1 MSVPVQPAI
10 KPYRSGTRT
19 GDNAHFSTQN
29 EYYRLKLYFLL
40 AAAAAV
46 RLWVMPITSGLWLD
60 ETTTY
65 WSAYKGIGAA
75 ISRSQ
80 FWPGQNV
87 LYSVIA
93 AIAIRLGGHSEVV
106 LRLPSLLAAFGT
118 AWFLFRLGE
127 RFFDRETAALSL
139 VVFASLQSMFET
151 AANGRPYSLGLLFV
165 VASTWQ
171 LVKWLDSGRT
181 RDMLLYAL
189 LAAAVPYFHYLF
201 ATIFIVHAIYAV
213 YRVRREARRQFWE
226 LALAI
231 VAVVA
236 LLSPLVWNATR
247 GKHISTA
254 SSFTSTPD
262 FEKLFSSGMPAVLGT
277 GIFLGLLLGYSLQR
291 KLKAENVVAPS
302 PDTLLLLTTWFV
314 VPIVT
319 LFAVSRWSEFKVF
332 VPRYYLP
339 ASPALAL
346 LVGWGIRNISEK
358 VRVVVSACVVVTAIS
373 AFGTHHFWVNPY
385 LEDWR
390 RAAKEV
396 QAANLD
402 PHTPV
407 LVRTGLIETAKPTW
421 DVELDRDS
429 PLLAPLAKYPVPGRI
444 LLVPSGLNEPS
455 VRYMNDLSSKLL
467 DSSAEFVYL
476 TRDLGDPFE
485 AWLSGRFSG
494 RGFTVRKLGHAD
506 GVSVFLFQRRPS

>member
-106 LRLPSLLAAFGT
+106 LRLPSLLA
-118 AWFLFRLGE
+118 
-127 RFFDRETAALSL
+127 
-139 VVFASLQSMFET
+139 
-151 AANGRPYSLGLLFV
+151 RPYSLGLLFV

-231 VAVVA
+231 VAVVT

-314 VPIVT
+314 VPVVT